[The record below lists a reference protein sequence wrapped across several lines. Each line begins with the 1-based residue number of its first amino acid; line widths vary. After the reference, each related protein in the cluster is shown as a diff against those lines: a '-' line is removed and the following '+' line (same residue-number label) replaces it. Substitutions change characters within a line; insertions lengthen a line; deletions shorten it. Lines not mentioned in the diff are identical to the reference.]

1 MQEHRSV
8 QGSFDLHMH
17 SVYSDGSQSVQTLIA
32 EARERGLSGI
42 AVTDHDSLRQLSSV
56 RAEARKMGFPV
67 IAGVEASCIDAETGR
82 KIHILCYGLAATAD
96 ESGPLERLV
105 NETLTRR
112 TANTL
117 WQTWMLER
125 TGIALCGRKA
135 SVADVVEASWAST
148 GVYKQHV
155 MQALTGLGYRDDEYQ
170 RIYHRLFKNGGIAER
185 DISYPDALA
194 IVRAAREQG
203 GVPVLAHPQQMDSW
217 GAIPALV
224 KAGLMGIEAFHPD
237 NDAVATEEAFRL
249 ARQYGIVCTGGSD
262 YHGRYGAPECVG
274 ACFITPD
281 EAGESVAQLFDQ
293 ERLLA

>member
-17 SVYSDGSQSVQTLIA
+17 SVYSDGSQSVQTLIT

-96 ESGPLERLV
+96 ESGPLELLV
-105 NETLTRR
+105 NETLARR

-117 WQTWMLER
+117 WQAWTLER
-125 TGIALCGRKA
+125 TGIAPCGRKA
-135 SVADVVEASWAST
+135 SVADVVEVSRAST

-155 MQALTGLGYRDDEYQ
+155 MQALTGLGYRD
-170 RIYHRLFKNGGIAER
+170 
-185 DISYPDALA
+185 
-194 IVRAAREQG
+194 
-203 GVPVLAHPQQMDSW
+203 
-217 GAIPALV
+217 
-224 KAGLMGIEAFHPD
+224 
-237 NDAVATEEAFRL
+237 
-249 ARQYGIVCTGGSD
+249 GIVGYLKMAVLPSATFPIPT
-262 YHGRYGAPECVG
+262 HL
-274 ACFITPD
+274 
-281 EAGESVAQLFDQ
+281 QLFG
-293 ERLLA
+293 LLANREACPCSHIPSRWTRGGLSPNLLRQV

>member
-1 MQEHRSV
+1 MQEHSSV

-42 AVTDHDSLRQLSSV
+42 AVPDHDSLRQLSSV

-96 ESGPLERLV
+96 ESGPLELLV
-105 NETLTRR
+105 NETLARR

-117 WQTWMLER
+117 WQAWTLER
-125 TGIALCGRKA
+125 TGIAPCGRKA
-135 SVADVVEASWAST
+135 SVADVVEVSRAST

-237 NDAVATEEAFRL
+237 NDTVATEEAFRL

-293 ERLLA
+293 EHLLA

>member
-8 QGSFDLHMH
+8 QGSFDLHTH
-17 SVYSDGSQSVQTLIA
+17 SVYSDGSQSVQALIA

-42 AVTDHDSLRQLSSV
+42 AITDHDSLRQLSSV

-96 ESGPLERLV
+96 ESGPLELLV
-105 NETLTRR
+105 NETLARR

-117 WQTWMLER
+117 WQAWTLER
-125 TGIALCGRKA
+125 TGIAPCGRKA
-135 SVADVVEASWAST
+135 SVADVVEVSRAST

-155 MQALTGLGYRDDEYQ
+155 MQALTGLGYRDGEYQ
-170 RIYHRLFKNGGIAER
+170 RVYRRLFKNGGIAER

-217 GAIPALV
+217 GLSP
-224 KAGLMGIEAFHPD
+224 H
-237 NDAVATEEAFRL
+237 
-249 ARQYGIVCTGGSD
+249 
-262 YHGRYGAPECVG
+262 
-274 ACFITPD
+274 
-281 EAGESVAQLFDQ
+281 
-293 ERLLA
+293 LLRRV